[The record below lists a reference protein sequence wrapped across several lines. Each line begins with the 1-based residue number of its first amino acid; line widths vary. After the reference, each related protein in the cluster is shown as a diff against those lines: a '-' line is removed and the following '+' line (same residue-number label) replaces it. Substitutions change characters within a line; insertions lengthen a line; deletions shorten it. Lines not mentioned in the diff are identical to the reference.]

1 MTRLLS
7 VTLIVILTGL
17 QYRIW
22 GGEGSLAEVWR
33 LSQRIEAQSAE
44 NATLRQRNQRLHA
57 EVLDLKK
64 GMEAIEERARRELGM
79 IAEGE
84 VFYQIVDN

>member
-22 GGEGSLAEVWR
+22 VGEGSLAEVWR